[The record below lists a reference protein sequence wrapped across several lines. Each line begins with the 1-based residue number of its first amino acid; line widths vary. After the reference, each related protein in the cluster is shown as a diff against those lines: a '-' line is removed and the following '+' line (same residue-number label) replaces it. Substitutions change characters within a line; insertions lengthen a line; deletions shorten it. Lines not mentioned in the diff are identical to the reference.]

1 MVPRTDTEPS
11 IEATPGQALR
21 RGWAILLI
29 AFALSFMVNLL
40 RLAGPMFMIL
50 IYDRVLPSRSEE
62 TLVALFLMVAALL
75 ITQGILDY
83 ARRRVLARFGAQ
95 FQERLEIS
103 LFATTSQNDLF
114 EQGRNKPSTGLDEVD
129 GLRGF
134 FHSGTLIAIFDLF
147 WTPMFL
153 LVVFV
158 LNPLLGWVCLG
169 GMAVMLV
176 LTLIQMIFMGSR
188 EEDAGS
194 ASRRTGE
201 LKTMIAA
208 SHVVVRAQ
216 EMTGGFKARWIAAR
230 SQSRDQAIRLKDWTV
245 WFDSLTSVAVQL
257 VRYSVLAT
265 GAWLTLQGILSIG
278 AMVAAT
284 FLVSR
289 ILTPVDR
296 FMAELPN
303 ISAAMRHWG
312 RLKKIMTGRDAEAT
326 FGAVVSVSRSRLV
339 LDNVA
344 VKSPVT
350 GVSILKGVSLTIAPG
365 EMVEITG
372 ASGRG
377 KTVLAE
383 TLLGI
388 WRRSGG
394 TILIDG
400 VHIGRL
406 SDADSANAFGY
417 VPEVPVFVTGT
428 LAENIAHLDMVPDPA
443 RVAAA
448 ARLACL
454 NATIT
459 ALPDGYQTLIDP
471 ACTLLSRGQR
481 HQLALARA
489 LYNAPRILVIDEP
502 DAVLMEGIPKTFDA
516 TLNQFLAQGGSVV
529 VLARKRLALR
539 QIGARYVIEAGRLR
553 PLKPTLTEVQ
563 GSASVTVLANKPKPV
578 ARGQP

>member
-1 MVPRTDTEPS
+1 MVAFPFFLVLGCIIETGLMLFTEYVLQTSVQEAARAVRT
-11 IEATPGQALR
+11 GQA
-21 RGWAILLI
+21 
-29 AFALSFMVNLL
+29 
-40 RLAGPMFMIL
+40 
-50 IYDRVLPSRSEE
+50 
-62 TLVALFLMVAALL
+62 
-75 ITQGILDY
+75 Q
-83 ARRRVLARFGAQ
+83 
-95 FQERLEIS
+95 
-103 LFATTSQNDLF
+103 TSN
-114 EQGRNKPSTGLDEVD
+114 
-129 GLRGF
+129 
-134 FHSGTLIAIFDLF
+134 
-147 WTPMFL
+147 M
-153 LVVFV
+153 
-158 LNPLLGWVCLG
+158 
-169 GMAVMLV
+169 
-176 LTLIQMIFMGSR
+176 
-188 EEDAGS
+188 DAGDVKAIVCET
-194 ASRRTGE
+194 AS
-201 LKTMIAA
+201 
-208 SHVVVRAQ
+208 VVIDCNGKVY
-216 EMTGGFKARWIAAR
+216 TY
-230 SQSRDQAIRLKDWTV
+230 L
-245 WFDSLTSVAVQL
+245 
-257 VRYSVLAT
+257 
-265 GAWLTLQGILSIG
+265 
-278 AMVAAT
+278 
-284 FLVSR
+284 
-289 ILTPVDR
+289 
-296 FMAELPN
+296 N
-303 ISAAMRHWG
+303 
-312 RLKKIMTGRDAEAT
+312 AEAT
-326 FGAVVSVSRSRLV
+326 FGEVVSASRSRLV

-471 ACTLLSRGQR
+471 ACALLSRGQR